1 MSGKKEFLYKGNK
14 LRLVVLKDRQ
24 YKRGRVEKIKDTLI
38 AAVPAKE
45 TDIGPLLTAWYRKEA
60 KNIISIRARKYAQNM
75 GQTFGEIHIRDQKSR
90 WGSCS
95 SAGNLNFN
103 WRLVMT
109 PEWIMDYVI
118 VHELCHLT
126 HMDHSARFWGLVERY
141 MPDYRAAKQ
150 WLKEHGQELVI
161 RL

>member
-1 MSGKKEFLYKGNK
+1 M
-14 LRLVVLKDRQ
+14 VVLKDRQ
-24 YKRGRVEKIKDTLI
+24 YKRGRVEKIEDTLI

-45 TDIGPLLTAWYRKEA
+45 TALGPLLTTWYRKEA
-60 KNIISIRARKYAQNM
+60 KNIISIRARKYAQSM
-75 GQTFGEIHIRDQKSR
+75 GQTFGVIHIRDQKSR

-95 SAGNLNFN
+95 SARNLNFN
-103 WRLVMT
+103 WRLVMA
-109 PEWIMDYVI
+109 PEWVMDYVI

-141 MPDYRAAKQ
+141 MPDYRTAKQ